1 MPELK
6 NLSTEIFLLLT
17 FLSYLLGSVS
27 FGLLLARLFQLGNL
41 REIGSGN
48 IGTTNVLRTGNY
60 LAAGLTLLLDF
71 AKGLIPVIAAVYFLT
86 DPVQIQIVALA
97 SFMGHLYPIWHR
109 FQGGKGV
116 ATFYGIVFGISFPC
130 GLICAFVWLTSA
142 FLTRIASVSAL
153 ASVWAFPIGLF
164 IFGLS
169 DYLYLS
175 GIIIVLIWFRHH
187 SNLKRLLQGKESKIK
202 F

>member
-17 FLSYLLGSVS
+17 LLSYLLGSVS

-71 AKGLIPVIAAVYFLT
+71 TKGLIPVITAVYILT
-86 DPVQIQIVALA
+86 DLVQIQIVALA
-97 SFMGHLYPIWHR
+97 SFMGHLYPVWHR

-130 GLICAFVWLTSA
+130 GLICALVWVICALI
-142 FLTRIASVSAL
+142 TRIASVSAL
-153 ASVWAFPIGLF
+153 VSVWAFPIGLF
-164 IFGLS
+164 MFGFS

-175 GIIIVLIWFRHH
+175 GIIIVLVWFRHR
-187 SNLKRLLQGKESKIK
+187 SNLKRLLKGKESKIK